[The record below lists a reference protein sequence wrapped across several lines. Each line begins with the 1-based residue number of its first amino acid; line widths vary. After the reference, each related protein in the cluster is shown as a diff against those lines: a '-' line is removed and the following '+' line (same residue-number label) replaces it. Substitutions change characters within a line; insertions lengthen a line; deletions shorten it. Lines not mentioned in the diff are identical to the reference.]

1 MMKWYNQN
9 PKEQF
14 SAYIDDELP
23 KHEKDFIEDKLL
35 SSPELRAEVEESQ
48 KVKQQISSLKPLPE
62 DEYFS
67 SRLMEKIKTE
77 KSSGNFLSFIKKP
90 VVAFGVI
97 SISLMGILKFYPNF
111 FPTILSDQKTNIIDF
126 YTQNLK
132 PFIYVAD
139 LNSEDIFNFAFNNN
153 LPLNKED
160 NQMLQLDR
168 DSNGN
173 QFVEVK
179 YAGSS
184 ASAFNLPVFVKS
196 LNLNNSQK
204 LSVDSIL
211 LSYSDDIA
219 SHILVNDKNTVAV
232 NPSIWNY
239 HNAIRSDLLSY
250 AVSVNKDFSNKIL
263 PAGFTVNNASSMHVR
278 QKSDGPDQD
287 TYFVFSP
294 DTIFSQKLHVDKD
307 ELKNQIRKYKIEM
320 SQHADELNKLK
331 RFKID
336 VKVFPDKFTSSRKMK
351 VFIDSNTCRV
361 QIPQDIVL
369 ENSLPNFDS
378 VNSMLDVAFN
388 QLRNFQFDIRVES
401 NEKGDLTV
409 SNDRKKGKSQKK
421 FEFKVGNEE
430 FVMPNPDS
438 LANFFRFY
446 FQDSTRTFKFNDRMN
461 QDMEVFKKEM
471 EKFKIEMEKMK
482 KELQKELKKNT
493 EKKDP
498 IEI

>member
-9 PKEQF
+9 SKEQL
-14 SAYIDDELP
+14 SSYIDNELP
-23 KHEKDFIEDKLL
+23 KHEKDFLEDKLFA
-35 SSPELRAEVEESQ
+35 SPKLRDEVGDLQ
-48 KVKQQISSLKPLPE
+48 KLKERLSSLKRLPE
-62 DEYFS
+62 DEFFAA
-67 SRLMEKIKTE
+67 RLMEKIKGE
-77 KSSGNFLSFIKKP
+77 KKSASLLSFVKKP
-90 VVAFGVI
+90 AVVFGVV
-97 SISLMGILKFYPNF
+97 SISLMGILKFYPGL
-111 FPTILSDQKTNIIDF
+111 FPDFLSEQKTNIIDF

-132 PFIYVAD
+132 PFVYVAD

-160 NQMLQLDR
+160 RQMLQLDR

-173 QFVEVK
+173 QFVEVN

-184 ASAFNLPVFVKS
+184 TSAFNLPVFVKS
-196 LNLNNSQK
+196 LKLNNDQK
-204 LSVDSIL
+204 LTVDSIL

-219 SHILVNDKNTVAV
+219 SHILVNEKNTVAV

-250 AVSVNKDFSNKIL
+250 AASVNKEFSNKIM
-263 PAGFTVNNASSMHVR
+263 PAGFREKNVSSMRVMS
-278 QKSDGPDQD
+278 KPGESDQE

-294 DTIFSQKLHVDKD
+294 DTIFTQKLHVNKD
-307 ELKNQIRKYKIEM
+307 DLKNQIHKFKTEIR
-320 SQHADELNKLK
+320 QHTGELNKLK

-336 VKVFPDKFTSSRKMK
+336 VKVFPDEFTSSRRMK
-351 VFIDSNTCRV
+351 VFIDSNICRV
-361 QIPQDIVL
+361 QIPQDIAM
-369 ENSLPNFDS
+369 ESYLPNFDS
-378 VNSMLDVAFN
+378 INSALDEAFD
-388 QLRNFQFDIRVES
+388 QLRNFHFDMRVVTS
-401 NEKGDLTV
+401 EKGSASV
-409 SNDRKKGKSQKK
+409 STDKKKRKNVQK
-421 FEFKVGNEE
+421 FEFKIGDEN

-446 FQDSTRTFKFNDRMN
+446 FQDSSKTFKSNDRMN

-471 EKFKIEMEKMK
+471 EKFKKEMEKMK
-482 KELQKELKKNT
+482 KEFQKEFQKNS